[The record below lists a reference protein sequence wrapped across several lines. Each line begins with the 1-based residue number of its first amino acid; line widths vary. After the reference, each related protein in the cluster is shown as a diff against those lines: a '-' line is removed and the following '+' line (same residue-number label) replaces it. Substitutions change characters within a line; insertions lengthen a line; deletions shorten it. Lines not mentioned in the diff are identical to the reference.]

1 MANNKSKNIKVS
13 SDGWRLAAGRFL
25 SSQVVRYLGTQALF
39 FALLLYCP
47 FSFAQDRVR
56 YTGTTLVN
64 ADYHHGQLSPVVGVH
79 NIQTMRANRENP
91 SLADG
96 YGWAYNHASMLA
108 YWNNKFY
115 LEYLSDS
122 IGEHIP
128 PSQTLLQTSADGYA
142 WSKPV
147 VVFPKYRIPDGTKK
161 VDDKGV
167 EHTASDLY
175 AIMHQRMGF
184 YVSKKNR
191 LLALGFYGICMHV
204 KDSPNDGNGIGRV
217 VREVKADGTF
227 GPIYYIRYNQGY
239 DAKNTQYPFYT
250 KSKDKGF
257 IEACNELMASPQM
270 MMQWVEEAD
279 RNDALIPL
287 KKQYKAFNYYLL
299 PDDRAVGLWK
309 QAVSS
314 ISNDGGKTWPESATR
329 APGFV
334 NGSAKIWGQRLSDGN
349 YATVYNPSE
358 FRWPLAISTSTDGLE
373 YTNLHLVHGEISP
386 MRYGGNEKSYGPQY
400 VRGIF
405 PGNGTPPDGHM
416 WLTYSMNK
424 EDIWV
429 AKVPVP
435 VITSV
440 QGPVSDRFD
449 AMPNGK
455 ELANWNIYSPLW
467 APVRIETHKGAK
479 ALALRDSDPYD
490 FAKAER
496 VIPVSQIGTVEF
508 EVEPSQNN
516 HGTLNIELQNALGTA
531 CTRIVFDADG
541 LMWVKAGA
549 KPSGIMDYKAGESY
563 RFKLDYNTQT
573 RSYAM
578 TVSGRNGTKSGMLF
592 VPVEAVSRVVF
603 RTGDINRTPTIDTPA
618 EQHYDLP
625 KAGEKVAE
633 AVYFVKELKTY

>member
-1 MANNKSKNIKVS
+1 MANNKSQNTRVS
-13 SDGWRLAAGRFL
+13 SCSLRLAANRFFA
-25 SSQVVRYLGTQALF
+25 SQALIC
-39 FALLLYCP
+39 ALLL
-47 FSFAQDRVR
+47 FGTSSFAQDKVR

-64 ADYHHGQLSPVVGVH
+64 ADYHHGQLSPVIGVH
-79 NIQTMRANRENP
+79 NIQTLRANREHP
-91 SLADG
+91 EMAEGS
-96 YGWAYNHASMLA
+96 GWAYNHASMLA

-128 PSQTLLQTSADGYA
+128 PSQSLLQSSVDGYK
-142 WSKPV
+142 WTKPV
-147 VVFPKYRIPDGTKK
+147 VVFPRYKIADGTKK
-161 VDDKGV
+161 IDQDGV
-167 EHTASDLY
+167 EYTAKDLY
-175 AIMHQRMGF
+175 AVMHQRMGF

-191 LLALGFYGICMHV
+191 LLVLGFYGICMHI
-204 KDSPNDGNGIGRV
+204 KDNPNDGNGIGRV
-217 VREVKADGTF
+217 VREVKADGSF
-227 GPIYYIRYNQGY
+227 GPIYFIRYNHGY
-239 DAKNTQYPFYT
+239 DAKNTLYPFYA

-257 IEACNELMASPQM
+257 VEACNELMATPQM

-299 PDDRAVGLWK
+299 PDGRAVGLWK

-400 VRGIF
+400 VRGIM
-405 PGNGTPPDGHM
+405 PGNGTPPDGNM

-435 VITSV
+435 VQTVEDGAVNDI
-440 QGPVSDRFD
+440 FN
-449 AMPNGK
+449 ALPNGR
-455 ELANWNIYSPLW
+455 ELSRWNIYSPLW
-467 APVRIETHKGAK
+467 APVAIENYKGAK
-479 ALALRDSDPYD
+479 VLALRDSDPYD
-490 FAKAER
+490 YAKAER
-496 VIPVSQIGTVEF
+496 VIPLSQKGTVEF
-508 EVEPSQNN
+508 EVEASQNN
-516 HGTLNIELQNALGTA
+516 HGTLNIELQNPQGTA
-531 CTRIVFDADG
+531 CIRIVFDADG
-541 LMWVKAGA
+541 TLWSKAGA
-549 KPSGIMDYKAGESY
+549 KPSGNMDYKAGESY
-563 RFKLDYNTQT
+563 RFKIDFNTQT
-573 RSYAM
+573 RSYTM
-578 TVSGRNGTKSGMLF
+578 TVSGRNGAKTGMMF

-603 RTGDINRTPTIDTPA
+603 RTGEIRRTPNVDTPA
-618 EQHYDLP
+618 QQEFDLP
-625 KAGEKVAE
+625 NAGVKIPE
-633 AVYFVKELKTY
+633 AVYFVKGLKTN